1 MTFGYE
7 ALTAAGKTVKGSI
20 EAETLEAAKNQVR
33 QQGLT
38 VVSIGEQSI
47 MNKDLNIE
55 IGGKPK
61 AKDMSLFCRQFVS
74 MTKAGVSILE
84 ALKLLTEQTENVKL
98 KKATAEVRAS
108 VEKGMTL
115 SDAMAEH
122 PKIFSDLMVNL
133 VAAGES
139 SGSLDNALTRLAVQF
154 ERTTKTNGLIK
165 KAMIYPIIIVC
176 LTIAIVVVML
186 IVIVPRYVT
195 MFGELGTDLP
205 KITMSVVNG
214 SKFLQGYW
222 MIYGPILIGV
232 IVGIKMFSATSTGKH
247 VFHKIVIKLPISKDL
262 IIKQSSSMMARTLST
277 LMAAGVPLVEAVDIT
292 ASTMTN
298 VYFKEALEMC
308 RDGILIGQPLSR
320 PLQDCGLFPP
330 MVYHMTRIGEE
341 SGSTEEMLTKLADYY
356 DEEVEEAVGAF
367 TAALEPLMIIVM
379 AGVVGYIV
387 TALMAPMLSM
397 YNALNGM

>member
-84 ALKLLTEQTENVKL
+84 ALKLLTEQTENAKL

-214 SKFLQGYW
+214 SQFLQDYW

-232 IVGIKMFSATSTGKH
+232 IVGIKMFSATSAGKH
-247 VFHKIVIKLPISKDL
+247 VFHKIVLKLPISKDL
-262 IIKQSSSMMARTLST
+262 IIKQSSSMMSRTLAT

-298 VYFKEALEMC
+298 VYFKEALEAC

-341 SGSTEEMLTKLADYY
+341 SGSTEDMLNKLADYY
-356 DEEVEEAVGAF
+356 DEEVEEAVSAF

-379 AGVVGYIV
+379 AGIVGYIV
-387 TALMAPMLSM
+387 AALMAPMLTM
-397 YNALNGM
+397 YNALNSI

>member
-20 EAETLEAAKNQVR
+20 EAETVEAAKNQVR

-214 SKFLQGYW
+214 SKFLQDYW

-232 IVGIKMFSATSTGKH
+232 VVGIKMFSATSAGKH

-262 IIKQSSSMMARTLST
+262 IIKQSSSMMSRTLAT

-341 SGSTEEMLTKLADYY
+341 SGSTEDMLNKLADYY
-356 DEEVEEAVGAF
+356 DEEVEEAVSAF

-379 AGVVGYIV
+379 AGIVGYIV
-387 TALMAPMLSM
+387 AALMAPMLTM
-397 YNALNGM
+397 YNALNSI